1 MAETL
6 IWTLGVFLLGLMVG
20 SFLNVVIHRTPR
32 GENIAWPG
40 SHCPKC
46 GENLRWYHNVPLLSW
61 LALRGRCA
69 FCREPISFR
78 YPLVELLNGLLWAA
92 LYLKLA
98 PQLQN
103 HIDVAGIL
111 YFLLIAATFSALLA
125 LSMIDFE
132 FFAVPDSINLFALLT
147 ALLAAVSHAWQV
159 GDWNLALHAL
169 RDAVI
174 AAGGLWLLA
183 WLIGKATGKEAMGGA
198 DVIVA
203 GTMAALLGF
212 PGFFLALFAAAILAI
227 VPSLL
232 AKDTMVP
239 FVPFL
244 SLGTLIVFLFDH
256 PLIDWLEQYLY
267 G

>member
-1 MAETL
+1 MDAL
-6 IWTLGVFLLGLMVG
+6 WMGALGAFVLGLMVG

-46 GENLRWYHNVPLLSW
+46 GESLRWYHNVPLLSW
-61 LALRGRCA
+61 MALRGRCA
-69 FCREPISFR
+69 FCHAPISVR
-78 YPLVELLNGLLWAA
+78 YPLVELLNALLWGA
-92 LYLKLA
+92 LW
-98 PQLQN
+98 
-103 HIDVAGIL
+103 IDIFGIRHTPFDGAGIV

-132 FFAVPDSINLFALLT
+132 FFAVPDSVNFFALGT
-147 ALLAAVSHAWQV
+147 ALLAAGARAWQT
-159 GDWNLALHAL
+159 GDWSIA
-169 RDAVI
+169 RDALLAAVV

-183 WLIGKATGKEAMGGA
+183 WLIGKATRKEAMGGA

-203 GTMAALLGF
+203 GTMAALLG
-212 PGFFLALFAAAILAI
+212 PLGFFVALFVAALLAI

-232 AKDTMVP
+232 ARDTMVP

-244 SLGTLIVFLFDH
+244 SLGTLTVYLLEGPILR
-256 PLIDWLEQYLY
+256 LIGAWVH